1 MDTVYVQRLSA
12 ALSARGI
19 GIEPGLSPAE
29 IDRVQQL
36 LGASLPPD
44 ARTLLTTFLPASQGF
59 PDWRGGSEE
68 ELRWRCDGPVEGVLF
83 DVEVNAFW
91 LKEWGT
97 RPASPEEA
105 ANVARRYLTAVPR
118 LLPLWGHRYLP
129 CDPPIAGNPV
139 FSITQ
144 TDVGSR
150 SNPDV
155 FIDTD
160 TGEAYPELPSGDPA
174 EDSIGN
180 IFDYLPELGE

>member
-44 ARTLLTTFLPASQGF
+44 ARTLLTTLLPASQGF

-105 ANVARRYLTAVPR
+105 ADVARRYLTAVPR

-129 CDPPIAGNPV
+129 CDPPMAGNPV

-144 TDVGSR
+144 TDVIYTGNDLADYFASEFGGPRPAWSR
-150 SNPDV
+150 SERRPIAFWTRLV
-155 FIDTD
+155 C
-160 TGEAYPELPSGDPA
+160 A
-174 EDSIGN
+174 
-180 IFDYLPELGE
+180 